1 MNVSLAEFDTA
12 LQNILNSYSK
22 EVTDVV
28 KDEIKDATKFCVEQV
43 EIKAQNV
50 IRGDSYPSSWR
61 DKKSYE
67 DPLDVRYT
75 VYSKKYQLVHLLE
88 YGHDKWLWGRQTGGM
103 VAPKPHVRPAVDATE
118 TQLINRLKVRL

>member
-28 KDEIKDATKFCVEQV
+28 KDEIKDAAEFCVEQV
-43 EIKAQNV
+43 EARAPG
-50 IRGDSYPSSWR
+50 RGSYASSWR
-61 DKKSYE
+61 NKKSYE
-67 DPLDVRYT
+67 DPTDVRYT

-88 YGHDKWLWGRQTGGM
+88 YGHDKWLWGKETGGT
-103 VAPKPHVRPAVDATE
+103 VAPKPHVRPAVEATE
-118 TQLINRLKVRL
+118 TQLVNRLKARL

>member
-1 MNVSLAEFDTA
+1 MNVKIAEFDQA

-22 EVTDVV
+22 ETTDAL
-28 KDEIKDATKFCVEQV
+28 KDEIKNAAEYCVEQV
-43 EIKAQNV
+43 EARAPG
-50 IRGDSYPSSWR
+50 RGTYASSWR
-61 DKKSYE
+61 NRKSYE

-88 YGHDKWLWGRQTGGM
+88 YGHDKWLWGKETGGM